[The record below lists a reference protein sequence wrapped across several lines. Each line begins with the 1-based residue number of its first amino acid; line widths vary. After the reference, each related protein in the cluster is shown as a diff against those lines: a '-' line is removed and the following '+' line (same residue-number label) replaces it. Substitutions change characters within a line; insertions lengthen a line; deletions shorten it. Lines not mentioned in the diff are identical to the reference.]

1 MKHMTPLSKFRAWLT
16 RSERNELIAFLVFA
30 LVLLALGLGL
40 RDPWPSDEPRFA
52 LVARTMLQT
61 GNWLFPHR
69 GIELYA
75 DKPPLFM
82 WLQACAD
89 WVTGG
94 WRGWFL
100 LPSLLSAMGTLAL
113 TYDLGRRF
121 WNHRAGLYAAI
132 AVLFAF
138 QFMYQMKRAQI
149 DPLITFWITLANY
162 GLLLHFLRGPNW
174 RAYVLGCFAAG
185 LGVITKGVGILA
197 FFMFVPYV
205 WACRRGWPQATP
217 NGWRDA
223 RWLLGV
229 LAFLLPILG
238 WGIPMLLVAHA
249 RGTPEYAAY
258 VQDILFHQTAQRYA
272 GSWSHPQ
279 PPWYFVA
286 IVLFNWFPLSLLY
299 IGAVPRWWRDLRA
312 GEARVMLPLVWTL
325 LILVFF
331 SIPVGKRDVY
341 IMPAIPMVA
350 LATAP
355 YIGEMLRTRWL
366 RVLAFAIALIGGL
379 VIVAAGAAAL
389 TGVTPALH
397 DYAVRRELLDQE
409 RSLAWMIT
417 SIGLVLVVS
426 AIGFRPR
433 RGVLGL
439 LGGLTGLWVIWSLW
453 AYPVLNDSSSAA
465 GIMREAR
472 AWVGPRAT
480 IGLVGPREQNLFMA
494 VGPTREFGFTQPWP
508 DQFAAA
514 VAWQARS
521 PATRWIFSIEGA
533 MGDCVERSMAHQVG
547 RANRR
552 EWWLFRADAVIPGC
566 VPKGRDNDDNDDND
580 DSGDDG
586 GGG

>member
-1 MKHMTPLSKFRAWLT
+1 MTPLSRFRDWCA
-16 RSERNELIAFLVFA
+16 RSPRNELIVFFVFA
-30 LVLLALGLGL
+30 LVLLALGMGL

-52 LVARTMLQT
+52 LVARTMLDT

-89 WVTGG
+89 WITGG

-100 LPSLLSAMGTLAL
+100 LPSLLSALGTLAL

-121 WNHRAGLYAAI
+121 WNHRAGLYAAT

-149 DPLITFWITLANY
+149 DPLITFWLTLANW

-185 LGVITKGVGILA
+185 LGVITKGVG
-197 FFMFVPYV
+197 
-205 WACRRGWPQATP
+205 
-217 NGWRDA
+217 
-223 RWLLGV
+223 V
-229 LAFLLPILG
+229 LAFLMFLPYAWACGRQWSNVSSARGLDPRWWLGLLAFLVPILG
-238 WGIPMLLVAHA
+238 WGLPMLLVAHA
-249 RGTPEYAAY
+249 RGTPEYTAY

-299 IGAVPRWWRDLRA
+299 IGGVPRWWRDLRA
-312 GEARVMLPLVWTL
+312 GDARILLPLGWTV

-341 IMPAIPMVA
+341 VMPAIPMVA
-350 LATAP
+350 LALAP
-355 YIGEMLRTRWL
+355 YIETLIKARWL
-366 RVLAFAIALIGGL
+366 RVTAFVIALVGGL
-379 VIVAAGAAAL
+379 VIAGAGAAAL
-389 TGVTPALH
+389 LHRVPAAQALV
-397 DYAVRRELLDQE
+397 ARRDLADQVP
-409 RSLAWMIT
+409 SLWWMIVA
-417 SIGLVLVVS
+417 IGLVLIAS
-426 AIGFRPR
+426 ALWFRPR
-433 RGVLGL
+433 RGVLAL
-439 LGGLTGLWVIWSLW
+439 LGGLTGLWAIWSLW
-453 AYPVLNDSSSAA
+453 AYPLLNDSSSAA

-472 AWVGPRAT
+472 AWVGPGAE

-494 VGPTREFGFTQPWP
+494 VGPIHEFGFTQPWP
-508 DQFAAA
+508 AQYSAA
-514 VAWQARS
+514 VAWQAQS
-521 PATRWIFSIEGA
+521 PGTRWIFSIDGA
-533 MGDCVERSMAHQVG
+533 MGDCVDKSKAHLVG
-547 RANRR
+547 NANRR
-552 EWWLFRADAVIPGC
+552 QWWLFRATAVIPGC
-566 VPKGRDNDDNDDND
+566 VPKGRDNDD
-580 DSGDDG
+580 DSGSD
-586 GGG
+586 